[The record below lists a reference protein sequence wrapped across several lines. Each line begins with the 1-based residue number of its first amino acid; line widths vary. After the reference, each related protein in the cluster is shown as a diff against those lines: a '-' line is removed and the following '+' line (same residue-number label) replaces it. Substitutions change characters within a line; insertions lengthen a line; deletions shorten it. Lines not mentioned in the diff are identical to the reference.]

1 MRKPNVHTCIMF
13 ERYSKQYFKTIGTF
27 HTTIGLKIEA
37 KLIGKFA
44 QIYQMRAR
52 NIDCQ
57 TMSH

>member
-1 MRKPNVHTCIMF
+1 MF